1 MELTLTQSSALYL
14 AQHKI
19 SKRRTAFFKRWRAV
33 RKNQVPDLR
42 RQTFLQQTPRAAGSS
57 GQRALSRFTL

>member
-19 SKRRTAFFKRWRAV
+19 SKRRTALFRRWRAV

-42 RQTFLQQTPRAAGSS
+42 RQTFYNRPQVPRFHQDNG
-57 GQRALSRFTL
+57 L

>member
-19 SKRRTAFFKRWRAV
+19 SKRRTAFFQRWRAV
-33 RKNQVPDLR
+33 LKNQVPDLR
-42 RQTFLQQTPRAAGSS
+42 RQAFLQQTPRATVSS